1 MKKFRVMAYNPMI
14 FEVEANTFKEAKE
27 KIINKL
33 FESKDAALT
42 TPMHFEEIT
51 EIEIKDEESKSKT
64 NNEREGA
71 QPPEEPKES
80 SETKSN
86 PDVN

>member
-27 KIINKL
+27 KIIDKL

-42 TPMHFEEIT
+42 TPMRFEEIT
-51 EIEIKDEESKSKT
+51 EIEIKDGKSKSETNNKKKETQPSEEPEESSKTKSK
-64 NNEREGA
+64 A
-71 QPPEEPKES
+71 
-80 SETKSN
+80 
-86 PDVN
+86 DAD